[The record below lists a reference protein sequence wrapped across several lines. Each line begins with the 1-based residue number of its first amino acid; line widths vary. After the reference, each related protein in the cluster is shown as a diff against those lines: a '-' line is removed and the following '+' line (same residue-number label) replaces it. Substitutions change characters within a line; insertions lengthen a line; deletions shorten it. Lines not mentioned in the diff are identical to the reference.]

1 MAISGSSV
9 LRLASLSDLDQAV
22 KGVNVGD
29 GKLSEHL
36 AVDLDASVL
45 QTVDETVVG
54 HALGTGSSIDALDP
68 QRAEVALLSTT
79 VTERIS
85 GRMEGLLLG
94 LAVQARALTTV
105 TGGLIEDLTTLLLGI
120 HRTLHACHSDSPWIS
135 RGQSRIGSRRISPN
149 GFGGTSSAAT
159 SAVINGQDD
168 QRAAS

>member
-1 MAISGSSV
+1 SSFGPPVMAISGSSV

-105 TGGLIEDLTTLLLGI
+105 TGG
-120 HRTLHACHSDSPWIS
+120 
-135 RGQSRIGSRRISPN
+135 
-149 GFGGTSSAAT
+149 
-159 SAVINGQDD
+159 
-168 QRAAS
+168 